1 MASNMST
8 HESFDAP
15 GTAVSNDAVYQYLPV
30 TYTPA
35 DTEILRTLA
44 KEYMAYATLPVQQQ
58 TIRLW
63 QRVNDLQSARPV
75 LIHSEIPWHEMNVDD
90 ELTLRTSTPFA
101 RRIEEDFRRRLYLWR
116 HMPGEIGRASCME
129 RV

>member
-101 RRIEEDFRRRLYLWR
+101 RRIEEDFAAGYIYGGTCPATWCWSPCAMR
-116 HMPGEIGRASCME
+116 P
-129 RV
+129 